1 MRGDMGAEWPA
12 FAMSERV
19 ASGAIIIEL
28 HGEIDI
34 LAEQELGPRV
44 DALTER
50 FRADVVIDLRGVAF
64 LDASGLRLL
73 LRARERVLERGG
85 RLRLVRGVPR
95 VFRVLRVTGVEGAFT
110 VVDAFP
116 YGRVGEGGSV
126 PA

>member
-50 FRADVVIDLRGVAF
+50 FRADVVIDLREVAF